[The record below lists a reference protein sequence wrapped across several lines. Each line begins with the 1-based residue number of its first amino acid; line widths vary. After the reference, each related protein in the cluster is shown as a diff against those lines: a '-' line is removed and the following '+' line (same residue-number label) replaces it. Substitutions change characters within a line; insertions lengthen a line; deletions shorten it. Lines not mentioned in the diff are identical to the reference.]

1 MREEKEGWETIESS
15 PYFNENDIFVRS
27 RAHARDGE
35 KGVVFHGNNCL
46 LRRSTVVQS
55 DRRVKR
61 RWHYFRDRDDTLRRL
76 ISTAVRAL
84 PRPSVLS

>member
-1 MREEKEGWETIESS
+1 MKEEKGGQETIEFS

-27 RAHARDGE
+27 RAHGE

-46 LRRSTVVQS
+46 IRRSTVVQS
-55 DRRVKR
+55 DHRVKR
-61 RWHYFRDRDDTLRRL
+61 WWHYFRDRDDTLRRL

-84 PRPSVLS
+84 PRPRVLS